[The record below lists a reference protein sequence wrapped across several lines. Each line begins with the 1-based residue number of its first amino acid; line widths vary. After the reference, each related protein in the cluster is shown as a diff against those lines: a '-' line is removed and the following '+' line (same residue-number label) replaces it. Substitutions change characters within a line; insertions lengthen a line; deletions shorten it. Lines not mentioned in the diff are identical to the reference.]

1 MSTEIFINKCFFK
14 KSLICL
20 VLFCFLN
27 FTVFFL
33 SFFVFNLETLIR
45 NQRRSA
51 RSGDLHHVGS
61 LLTDK
66 QVFIW
71 KFNRMD
77 SNRDKLLVSSEFL
90 TTSMKKILG
99 NIKRGRKC
107 GKKLLN
113 DCDLDKDR
121 GLSMMEWTHC
131 LTASNG
137 RMPLQ

>member
-1 MSTEIFINKCFFK
+1 MNNQYTGIYNLSCFCYIN
-14 KSLICL
+14 L
-20 VLFCFLN
+20 
-27 FTVFFL
+27 TVFFL
-33 SFFVFNLETLIR
+33 CLFFSFNIETLIR
-45 NQRRSA
+45 NQRRST
-51 RSGDLHHVGS
+51 RSGDLHFVGS
-61 LLTDK
+61 YLTDQ

-71 KFNRMD
+71 KFNRLD

-90 TTSMKKILG
+90 TAPMKKILG

-131 LTASNG
+131 LTISNG